1 MKNKLIA
8 CALIGSFCSQ
18 FAMAQLQDIHGIGN
32 VLNNDNILVQNSLF
46 EIEQAHE
53 QTRYLFKTAT
63 TNDQKERL
71 RFVNDRLDRAENM
84 LRQVLAGQP
93 APPTHPQPPPYQP
106 PQPQPG
112 SQVEMYKSDS
122 CNGSL
127 VGNINPA
134 TNCQV
139 YSSAAAVWAIKVNGK
154 CMDTLDM
161 SAAQACQTFK
171 DAANPNTLRLFK
183 SDSCNGSLSA
193 VVSTQTNCESL
204 ASDNSAWAVSIG
216 GQCKDLA
223 DMSPKMACRSL
234 RGAASANNVEIYKSD
249 SCNGALVAIVDR
261 YTQCQ
266 SLQGLPAAWAIKVNG
281 QCQDISD
288 TDIVSACD
296 RFKP

>member
-8 CALIGSFCSQ
+8 CVLIGTFSSQ
-18 FAMAQLQDIHGIGN
+18 FALAQLHNIGM
-32 VLNNDNILVQNSLF
+32 LNNDNILVQNSLT
-46 EIEQAHE
+46 EVEAAHQ
-53 QTRYLFKTAT
+53 QTRILFQTAT

-71 RFVNDRLDRAENM
+71 RYVNDRLDRAESL
-84 LRQVLAGQP
+84 LRQVLNS
-93 APPTHPQPPPYQP
+93 PPSHPQPPPYQP

-112 SQVEMYKSDS
+112 DQVEMFKSDS

-127 VGNINPA
+127 VGMVNPG
-134 TNCQV
+134 TNCQA
-139 YSSAAAVWAIKVNGK
+139 YANAAAVWAIKINGK

-161 SAAQACQTFK
+161 NAAQACETFK
-171 DAANPNTLRLFK
+171 GAGNPNTLRVFK

-193 VVSTQTNCESL
+193 VISTATNCEAL
-204 ASDNSAWAVSIG
+204 ATDGSAWAVTIG
-216 GQCKDLA
+216 GVCKDLA
-223 DMSPKMACRSL
+223 DTSPKMACHSL
-234 RGAASANNVEIYKSD
+234 RGAASPVNVEIYKSD
-249 SCNGALVAIVDR
+249 SCNGSLVAIVDR

-266 SLQGLPAAWAIKVNG
+266 KLSGLSAAWAVKING